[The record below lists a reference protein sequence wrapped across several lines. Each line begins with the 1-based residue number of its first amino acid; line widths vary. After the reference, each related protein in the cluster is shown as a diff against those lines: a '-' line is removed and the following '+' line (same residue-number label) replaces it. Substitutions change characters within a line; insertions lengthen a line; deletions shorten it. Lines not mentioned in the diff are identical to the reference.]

1 MLKCNVSLEA
11 VVNFAVD
18 NEKYDGP
25 WIINYK
31 KNYNK
36 DKETQPS
43 AQVEE
48 EEGEGEFA
56 EWDFDNG
63 CIIPQTKAKDNWL
76 HLIYFL
82 GFHPYK
88 EIAFLFISQ
97 SRTIAYHLNSSKVQ
111 DLGTI
116 NIPEMENAFLYTPC
130 WMREL
135 SEKNKA

>member
-1 MLKCNVSLEA
+1 MGLLCINWFGWPQFRVWLLSEFSAGQTEWVLKCNVSLEA

-48 EEGEGEFA
+48 DDEEEEEGEGEFA

-63 CIIPQTKAKDNWL
+63 CIIPQTKVKD
-76 HLIYFL
+76 
-82 GFHPYK
+82 
-88 EIAFLFISQ
+88 
-97 SRTIAYHLNSSKVQ
+97 
-111 DLGTI
+111 
-116 NIPEMENAFLYTPC
+116 C
-130 WMREL
+130 
-135 SEKNKA
+135 